1 MKEAG
6 TVDEK
11 QTPMKKQ
18 YDEIKKEVPDCLL
31 FFRLGDFY
39 ELFDEDAIIA
49 SSALHLTLTTR
60 DRNKPKDKQM
70 PMCGVPYHA
79 ADSYIGRLL
88 AQGYRI
94 ALCDQL
100 EDPATAKGLVKRGII
115 RIITPGTVTDDAL
128 LDINRANYVCAVYMD
143 VSGGAA
149 AFCDVA
155 TGEFCVAAFEGGCL
169 AYIVNE
175 LGRFG
180 PKEILLSRQA
190 AESQDLRQFI
200 ENMLG
205 CPWREEDELF
215 KYTDCAER
223 FCRQFGVERPEELL
237 GRNAASVCACGA
249 VLAYAA
255 DTQRSDL
262 SYIRNVD
269 VIEGGKYMELD
280 YSTRRSLELTEPMR
294 SAERR
299 FCLLGVLNHTK
310 TPMGGRML
318 RSWLERPLLSPIGIK
333 RRLAAVDELTRNSVR
348 RAEIM
353 RVLADIGDIQRVSS
367 RVVSRTALPRDLAAL
382 DRYLSRLP
390 ELADLLMPS
399 SSALLSAFA
408 NLDDLRQLLW
418 RLSRAFGGDSQ
429 ETQDGVGFLRTGCSS
444 RVDRLREMLSSAG
457 SMVGELE
464 ARERERTGIKKLRIS
479 YNRLTGY
486 CIEIPNSVKDAQ
498 LPSNYR
504 RVRSLANS
512 ERYHTPE
519 LSELENGLN
528 TVSRQ
533 LEELERSYFNVMLEE
548 VAGYAETLVD
558 VSGIV
563 AQADALC
570 SLAEAAARN
579 NYCCPEIDLS
589 GTIDIK
595 DGRHPVVEQ
604 AQKDSLF
611 VPNDTFMNLGDDRL
625 AIITGPNMAGKSTYM
640 RQTALIVLMAQIGS
654 FVPAK
659 SATIGIVDRIFTRI
673 GAFDDLAAGQSTFM
687 VEMSEV
693 ASILKN
699 ATQKSL
705 IILDEIGRGTST
717 YDGMAIARAV
727 LEHCAD
733 RRRLGAKTLFAT
745 HYHELTELE
754 GSVKGVRNYYI
765 SARKQG
771 GNLIFLRKIIRG
783 SVDESYGIEVA
794 KLAGVPDSVITRA
807 RECLDELL
815 ESARDVPV
823 RSSAPAPQPELQLSL
838 ADTASDEV
846 LDRLRSAALD
856 TMSPIEAMNLLYELK
871 RKLDT

>member
-205 CPWREEDELF
+205 CPWREEDKLF

-299 FCLLGVLNHTK
+299 FCLFGVLNHTK

-353 RVLADIGDIQRVSS
+353 RVLADIGDIQRVAS

-429 ETQDGVGFLRTGCSS
+429 ETQEGVGFL

-815 ESARDVPV
+815 ESARAVPV